1 MAQPGVT
8 RQDPVSHDKL
18 ERQVAEQALLLRAS
32 EYLTSSLDITHT
44 LPPVVEL
51 ILLTGVGHSARLVL
65 GGVGHE
71 ITVFA
76 AGRLADSPM
85 VLDEHILQFS
95 AAPHDVLTLDP
106 QELPDAVW
114 QTTSREVPGRI
125 LVWPLH
131 AVDRWPGVLWI
142 ATDSPAA
149 PSADHLSLIS
159 RLVAQV
165 SAALINVSRFDQLH
179 KEYQR
184 LQIALDD
191 VADAVL
197 IMDLQGNLVLVN
209 RAAQTLLNINPSEV
223 VNQPASI
230 ALRAYPELLDFL
242 NSGENAM
249 DYWEGPGQRVF
260 SPHLRVV
267 EDGENAVGSVLL
279 ILRDVTANVLLD
291 RNQRE
296 IVDLMGHDIHTP
308 LTVIKSATDML
319 GMAGDLNSRQA
330 AMLDKVL
337 SGVRQITALANN
349 IEDAGRWD
357 PQTGSYQMI
366 RGPVNVAAIVSSIVA
381 DQQDIAA
388 KQNIRLSTILPPAVP
403 IISGDKLMI
412 ERALANLVSNA
423 IKYTP
428 DGGDVTVTITVTDNA
443 LTVCVSDT
451 GLGIAKENLD
461 RLFKRGSRI
470 ITPEITRKRIK
481 GSGLGLFIVHSVA
494 KYHNGRVWVESE
506 LGKGSKFYFSLPL
519 KQEGALAGQ

>member
-1 MAQPGVT
+1 MAQPGIT
-8 RQDPVSHDKL
+8 RQDPVSLDKL
-18 ERQVAEQALLLRAS
+18 ERQIAEQALLLRAW
-32 EYLTSSLDITHT
+32 EYLTSSLDIAHT

-51 ILLTGVGHSARLVL
+51 ILLTGVGHSVRLVL
-65 GGVGHE
+65 AGVGHE

-76 AGRLADSPM
+76 AGRLADSPTA
-85 VLDEHILQFS
+85 LDEHILQAS
-95 AAPHDVLTLDP
+95 ATPHEVLTLDP
-106 QELPDAVW
+106 EELPDAIRQSSAW
-114 QTTSREVPGRI
+114 EISGRI
-125 LVWPLH
+125 LVWPLRVP
-131 AVDRWPGVLWI
+131 APWSAVLWI

-149 PSADHLSLIS
+149 PATDPLSLVS
-159 RLVAQV
+159 GLVAQV
-165 SAALINVSRFDQLH
+165 SAALANMLRFELLH
-179 KEYQR
+179 RDHQR
-184 LQIALDD
+184 LQAALDD
-191 VADAVL
+191 VGDAVL
-197 IMDLQGNLVLVN
+197 IMDGQGDLVFAN
-209 RAAQTLLNINPSEV
+209 RAAQTLLDIDPAEAV
-223 VNQPASI
+223 DQPASI
-230 ALRAYPELLDFL
+230 ALQAYPELLDLL
-242 NSGENAM
+242 NTSENAL
-249 DYWEGPGQRVF
+249 DYWEGPGNRMF
-260 SPHLRVV
+260 SPRLRVV
-267 EDGENAVGSVLL
+267 EEGEAAIGSMVL
-279 ILRDVTANVLLD
+279 ILHDVTANVLLD

-308 LTVIKSATDML
+308 LTVIKGATDML

-366 RGPVNVAAIVSSIVA
+366 RGPVNIAAIVSSIVA

-388 KQNIRLSTILPPAVP
+388 KQNIRLSTIVPPEVP

-412 ERALANLVSNA
+412 ERALTNLVSNA

-428 DGGDVTVTITVTDNA
+428 DGGDVTVTVTTTDTA

-470 ITPEITRKRIK
+470 VTPEITRRRIK

-494 KYHNGRVWVESE
+494 QYHGGKVWVESE

-519 KQEGALAGQ
+519 TPEGTPAGQ

>member
-1 MAQPGVT
+1 MAQPGIT
-8 RQDPVSHDKL
+8 RQDPVSLDKL

-32 EYLTSSLDITHT
+32 EYLTSSLDITHI

-51 ILLTGVGHSARLVL
+51 ILLTGIGHSVRLVL
-65 GGVGHE
+65 IGAGNKIV
-71 ITVFA
+71 VFA
-76 AGRLADSPM
+76 AGRLTDSPT
-85 VLDEHILQFS
+85 VLDEHIRQLS
-95 AAPHDVLTLDP
+95 ATPHDIMMLHP
-106 QELPDAVW
+106 EELPDAIRRA
-114 QTTSREVPGRI
+114 TPREISGKI
-125 LVWPLH
+125 LVWPLRT
-131 AVDRWPGVLWI
+131 VDRSPGALWI

-149 PSADHLSLIS
+149 PSVDHLSLVS
-159 RLVAQV
+159 RLVVQV
-165 SAALINVSRFDQLH
+165 SAALTNISRFDRLRREH
-179 KEYQR
+179 QR
-184 LQIALDD
+184 LQAVLDD
-191 VADAVL
+191 VTDAIL
-197 IMDLQGNLVLVN
+197 IMDGQGDLVFVN
-209 RAAQTLLNINPSEV
+209 RVAQTLLDIDPAEA

-230 ALRAYPELLDFL
+230 ALQDYPELLDFL
-242 NSGENAM
+242 SDGKNTM
-249 DYWEGPGQRVF
+249 DYWEGPGKRMF
-260 SPHLRVV
+260 LPRLRVV
-267 EDGENAVGSVLL
+267 EDSEAATGSVAL

-308 LTVIKSATDML
+308 LTVIKGATDIL

-357 PQTGSYQMI
+357 PQTGSYQMSL
-366 RGPVNVAAIVSSIVA
+366 GPVNIAAIVSSIVA

-388 KQNIRLSTILPPAVP
+388 KQNIHLSTILPPAVP

-412 ERALANLVSNA
+412 ERALTNLVSNA

-428 DGGDVTVTITVTDNA
+428 DGGDVTVTVTATDTA

-470 ITPEITRKRIK
+470 VTPEITRRRIK

-494 KYHNGRVWVESE
+494 QYHNGSVWVESE

-519 KQEGALAGQ
+519 AQEGTPAGQ